1 MKKRVWLIFSF
12 CCCYLLM
19 NISVNA
25 KAVESDDFSPL
36 SRSGNSSLLERSNKS
51 SFLDAAQAFRLTA
64 LITDSKEVIVQWQ
77 LATGYYLYRD
87 KLAFSVIGEG
97 KVGKA
102 NYPTGIMKNDPTFGE
117 VEVYQQPVV
126 EVTLPLLGIG
136 QSKVLQLKIDYQGCA
151 EAGLCYPPMSQT
163 LTLDIPEKLIPLKEL
178 QIKQFSTEKMVD
190 APVMVSE
197 QDKLAQTLMSG
208 NSGYIILVFFGLGL
222 LLSLTPCIFPMI
234 PILSS
239 LIAGQRNLSSLQA
252 FKLSAIYVVSMAFA
266 YSFAGVLAGLAGEN
280 LPANLQHPVVIIV
293 FSMVFVTLALSMFGF
308 YELQLPS
315 NWQTHLAKISQPELY
330 HSNNEIE
337 PPRLVTSWRS
347 IAFMGFVSALIVSP
361 CVAPPLAGALIYIA
375 QTKDGILGGLA
386 LFSMGLGM
394 GVPLLIIGTTTGNLL
409 PRAGEWMDQVK
420 TLFGVLLLAVS
431 IWMLERILP
440 NGLNLG
446 LWAILCISSAV
457 YLGALDNL
465 AAGSS
470 GWRRFWKGIGVA
482 LLIYGAILLAGMA
495 SGNSNPLQPLQT
507 WAVQA
512 NAVNPQKGL
521 AFQKIKGL
529 TQLEQAIQQAKQR
542 GQAVMVDV
550 YADWCIACKELEVF
564 TFNHP
569 QVKENLKNF
578 VLLQLDVT
586 PNDEQDKVVYQ
597 RFSLFGPPALLF
609 FDKQGQHQANFN
621 IIGFIPA
628 EAFLQH
634 LQRFQQLMQ

>member
-1 MKKRVWLIFSF
+1 MSTQASAESL
-12 CCCYLLM
+12 
-19 NISVNA
+19 
-25 KAVESDDFSPL
+25 ESDSFSPL
-36 SRSGNSSLLERSNKS
+36 SRSSSSSLLERTNKN
-51 SFLDAAQAFRLTA
+51 SFLDAEQAFRLTA
-64 LITDSKEVIVQWQ
+64 LITDNKEIIVQWQ
-77 LATGYYLYRD
+77 VAEGYYLYRD
-87 KLAFSVIGEG
+87 KLAFSVVAEG
-97 KVGKA
+97 SIGKA

-117 VEVYQQPVV
+117 VEVYQQSVV
-126 EVTLPLLGIG
+126 EITLPVLSIG
-136 QSKVLQLKIDYQGCA
+136 HSKFLQLKVDYQGCA
-151 EAGLCYPPMSQT
+151 EAGLCYPPMSK
-163 LTLDIPEKLIPLKEL
+163 TLDLEIPERLIPLKEL
-178 QIKQFSTEKMVD
+178 QAKQEINQKPTTENATHAA
-190 APVMVSE
+190 APIMISE

-208 NSGYIILVFFGLGL
+208 NSGYVILVFFGLGL
-222 LLSLTPCIFPMI
+222 LLSLTPCVFPMI

-293 FSMVFVTLALSMFGF
+293 FAMVFVALALSMFGF

-315 NWQTHLAKISQPELY
+315 NWQTHLSKISQPELY
-330 HSNNEIE
+330 HAHNEVE
-337 PPRLVTSWRS
+337 TPRIATSWRS

-507 WAVQA
+507 WAAQA

-521 AFQKIKGL
+521 EFQKIKGL
-529 TQLEQAIQQAKQR
+529 AQLEHAIQQAKQR

-564 TFNHP
+564 TFNHH
-569 QVKENLKNF
+569 QVKESLKNF

-586 PNDEQDKVVYQ
+586 PNDEQDKAVYQ
-597 RFSLFGPPALLF
+597 RFNLFGPPAILF

>member
-1 MKKRVWLIFSF
+1 MSTQASAESL
-12 CCCYLLM
+12 
-19 NISVNA
+19 
-25 KAVESDDFSPL
+25 ESDSFSPL
-36 SRSGNSSLLERSNKS
+36 SRSSSSSLLERTNKN
-51 SFLDAAQAFRLTA
+51 SFLDAEQAFRLTA
-64 LITDSKEVIVQWQ
+64 LITDNKEIIVQWQ
-77 LATGYYLYRD
+77 VAEGYYLYRD
-87 KLAFSVIGEG
+87 KLAFSVVAEG
-97 KVGKA
+97 SIGKA

-117 VEVYQQPVV
+117 VEVYQQSVV
-126 EVTLPLLGIG
+126 EITLPVLSIG
-136 QSKVLQLKIDYQGCA
+136 HSKFLQLKVDYQGCA
-151 EAGLCYPPMSQT
+151 EAGLCYPPMSK
-163 LTLDIPEKLIPLKEL
+163 TLDLEIPERLIPLKEL
-178 QIKQFSTEKMVD
+178 QAKQEINQKSTTENATHAA
-190 APVMVSE
+190 APIMISE

-208 NSGYIILVFFGLGL
+208 NSGYVILVFFGLGL
-222 LLSLTPCIFPMI
+222 LLSLTPCVFPMI

-293 FSMVFVTLALSMFGF
+293 FAMVFVALALSMFGF

-315 NWQTHLAKISQPELY
+315 NWQTHLSKISQPELY
-330 HSNNEIE
+330 HAHNEVE
-337 PPRLVTSWRS
+337 TPRIATSWRS

-507 WAVQA
+507 WAAQA

-521 AFQKIKGL
+521 EFQKIKGL
-529 TQLEQAIQQAKQR
+529 AQLEHAIQQAKQR

-564 TFNHP
+564 TFNHH
-569 QVKENLKNF
+569 QVKESLKNF

-586 PNDEQDKVVYQ
+586 PNDEQDKAVYQ
-597 RFSLFGPPALLF
+597 RFNLFGPPAILF